1 MQKVVPTVLTG
12 GLNLVPG
19 VKKVIAPVTKAIT
32 KLAPVLVPK
41 PTQVLTALATRNPL
55 ALLPAAPANSGGPMA
70 LNLGG
75 ILSQV
80 GGILGGNQ
88 NQIFQTASN
97 VANLASQFFPQ
108 PTATQLPVVQ
118 TAPRAMTTAAAMPA
132 IRGGMM
138 VARGFFN
145 KFPNLALAIQ
155 QLRARGMTVKRS
167 QLWTMLKRFGPEV
180 LIGGGLLT
188 AGAVS
193 ELMVAGPGHR
203 RMNPANV
210 KALRRSMRRLD
221 SFHRLCVTAD
231 RLRRPRSRGK
241 SKSGSGSTHFVRQG

>member
-19 VKKVIAPVTKAIT
+19 VKKVIAPVTKT
-32 KLAPVLVPK
+32 LTQLAPVLVPK
-41 PTQVLTALATRNPL
+41 PAQVLTALATKNPL
-55 ALLPAAPANSGGPMA
+55 ALLPAVPANSGGPMA
-70 LNLGG
+70 LNIGG

-88 NQIFQTASN
+88 NQIFQGVSN
-97 VANLASQFFPQ
+97 VATLASQFFPQ
-108 PTATQLPVVQ
+108 PTATQLPVVRTQ
-118 TAPRAMTTAAAMPA
+118 ATPVMAPAMRAGA
-132 IRGGMM
+132 M

-155 QLRARGMTVKRS
+155 QLRARGLTVKRS

-188 AGAVS
+188 VGAVS

-241 SKSGSGSTHFVRQG
+241 SVSRGSTANFVRQG